1 MKYTPIHKSKTGM
14 SYTNPEAV
22 LENMDKLGFE
32 LKKVRVYSEKYWIT
46 GKYIDGKLHD
56 IISGEKYYRLVL
68 NRFDFGIECKGD
80 YNAWSMAGKI
90 HEEMGKLISEKKSA

>member
-1 MKYTPIHKSKTGM
+1 MIYRPIHKSKTGM
-14 SYTNPEAV
+14 TYTNETAV
-22 LENMDKLGFE
+22 LEAMDKLGY
-32 LKKVRVYSEKYWIT
+32 VQRVVSGQANKYWIT
-46 GKYIDGKLHD
+46 GKFIDGKFHD

-90 HEEMGKLISEKKSA
+90 KEEMGKLISEKKSA

>member
-32 LKKVRVYSEKYWIT
+32 LKKVRGYSEKYWIT
-46 GKYIDGKLHD
+46 GRTIDGKAYDLID
-56 IISGEKYYRLVL
+56 GNRYYKLVL
-68 NRFDFGIECKGD
+68 NRFDFGIEAPGD